1 MLKRRKA
8 KMSKRGIYI
17 QDKELTQTHFQPSTP
32 FIYEIDREGRAITIR
47 PSEREEMAKNRVSQ
61 RFMKDYVKPV
71 IDIRDKSALKAL
83 EGAEHLEI
91 VIEEDRIRVVGK
103 FKDHTA
109 ILDTTSVDIQGAASE
124 TKYTNYFQRTLK
136 VAEPLLKDMGLTDTA
151 RNGLKLTFD
160 VISLFSGAGI
170 MDEGFVQ
177 EGFQVKLAL
186 EKNHEAV
193 MSYRLNHTND
203 IVCADITEFNKG
215 AFSEIGSTVMIGGSP
230 CQGFSNSNRYT
241 NFLDNPNNLLVREYI
256 ESIKN
261 NPNCKVFV
269 LENVPRL
276 LTAGNGMFKQEI
288 FDELSDFDITS
299 GVLCAADYGTA
310 QLRKRSFIIG
320 SKIGYIE
327 LPSPTHNKVSFM
339 TVKQALNGLK
349 DNVRN
354 QLDFTTPKLETI
366 ERMAHISPG
375 SNWRDLPVELMSEG
389 MKEGKTHSNVFRRLL
404 WNEPSIALPNFRKS
418 NILHPSENRT
428 LSVRE
433 CARLFGIS
441 DDYLFTGS
449 LSSMQQ
455 MVCNSVPIK
464 MTRAIANAVKG
475 AIEKFNNSLH
485 QPQLI
490 Y

>member
-1 MLKRRKA
+1 
-8 KMSKRGIYI
+8 MSKRGIYI
-17 QDKELTQTHFQPSTP
+17 QDKELIQTDFRPATP
-32 FIYEIDREGRAITIR
+32 FIYEIDREGRSITIR
-47 PSEREEMAKNRVSQ
+47 PSERKENAKNHVSQ
-61 RFMKDYVKPV
+61 RLMKDYVKPV
-71 IDIRDKSALKAL
+71 IDIRDKAALNAL
-83 EGAEHLEI
+83 EGAEYLDI
-91 VIEEDRIRVVGK
+91 VIEENRIRVVGK
-103 FKDHTA
+103 FKDHST
-109 ILDTTSVDIQGAASE
+109 IIDTTSDDIQSGATE
-124 TKYTNYFQRTLK
+124 TKYTNYFQRALH
-136 VAEPLLKDMGLTDTA
+136 VAEPLLKYVGLTEKA
-151 RNGLKLTFD
+151 RNGLKLSFD

-177 EGFQVKLAL
+177 EGFQVKFAL
-186 EKNHEAV
+186 EKDHEAV

-203 IVCADITEFNKG
+203 IACADITEFNKST
-215 AFSEIGSTVMIGGSP
+215 FSEIGSTVMIGGSP
-230 CQGFSNSNRYT
+230 CQGFSNSNRHT

-256 ESIKN
+256 DSIKN

-320 SKIGYIE
+320 SKIGYIG
-327 LPSPTHNKVSFM
+327 LPTHTHNEGSYT
-339 TVKQALNGLK
+339 TVEQALAGLN
-349 DNVRN
+349 DSVRN
-354 QLDFTTPKLETI
+354 QIDFTIPKPETI
-366 ERMAHISPG
+366 ERMTHIRPG
-375 SNWRDLPVELMSEG
+375 FNWRDLPVELMSEG
-389 MKEGKTHSNVFRRLL
+389 MKDGKTHSNVFRRLL
-404 WNEPSIALPNFRKS
+404 WNKPSIALPNFRKS

-449 LSSMQQ
+449 LSAMQQ

-464 MTRAIANAVKG
+464 MTRAIANVVKG
-475 AIEKFNNSLH
+475 AIEKFNSSLQ
-485 QPQLI
+485 QPKLI